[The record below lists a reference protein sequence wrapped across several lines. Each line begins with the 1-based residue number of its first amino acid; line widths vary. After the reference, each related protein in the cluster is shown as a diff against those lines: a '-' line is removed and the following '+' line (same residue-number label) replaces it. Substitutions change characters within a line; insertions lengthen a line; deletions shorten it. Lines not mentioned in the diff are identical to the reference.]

1 MNTMKFALLVGAA
14 LALSAGHAAADP
26 ALATSDVNIRSGP
39 GTQYPLV
46 GHIPGGS
53 TVEAVNCNAGWCAAR
68 FGGRA
73 GYVNQSY
80 LDFGGDAQ
88 PAPPVQVRPDLGG
101 PPPGAIPV
109 APPGSYPPPPAGY
122 YPPPPP
128 VYREPPPY
136 GYPPPYDP
144 PSVYGPGPRYR
155 DGVPPLP
162 PPRNTQRPAD
172 SGRAQ
177 GAPQRQQ
184 QKQPSKQQ
192 QSAPAPTTAPTT
204 APAPQPPPA
213 TAGPSQPAPAAAAPP
228 QPAPTTAAPPKQD
241 AAPHQGQSSGP
252 PAPAHGKPSDPAQQ
266 PAAASQAPN
275 APADKK

>member
-1 MNTMKFALLVGAA
+1 MKMALLVGTA
-14 LALSAGHAAADP
+14 LALSAGHAVADP
-26 ALATSDVNIRSGP
+26 ALATSDVNMRGGP
-39 GTQYPLV
+39 GTQYPVV
-46 GHIPGGS
+46 GRIPGGS
-53 TVEAVNCNAGWCAAR
+53 TVEAVNCTAGWCEAQ
-68 FGGRA
+68 FGGRS

-122 YPPPPP
+122 YPPPADYAPPPP

-144 PSVYGPGPRYR
+144 PVYGPRYR
-155 DGVPPLP
+155 DGAPPPP

-172 SGRAQ
+172 GGRAQ

-184 QKQPSKQQ
+184 QPRPQQQQQPSKQQ
-192 QSAPAPTTAPTT
+192 QSAPPPAPAT
-204 APAPQPPPA
+204 APASQPPP
-213 TAGPSQPAPAAAAPP
+213 QPAPAAS
-228 QPAPTTAAPPKQD
+228 PAPATAPPPKQD
-241 AAPHQGQSSGP
+241 SAPHQGQGSGP
-252 PAPAHGKPSDPAQQ
+252 PAQGKTPAPAQQ
-266 PAAASQAPN
+266 PASASQAPN
-275 APADKK
+275 APGDKK